1 MHYEIT
7 NAIPDII
14 HNGIWIKEYQNYHG
28 KVPGIVHII
37 ASVKI
42 KNQVY
47 AIKLTI
53 KKQNVLYK
61 IGSVKYTKFNAYDVE
76 TKNEPVIGSTSA
88 DSRSKEVTP
97 PQPIPITDS
106 TLSVRDFLKNVN
118 DKESSSRMRGIL
130 FHEFLVFLSRPFI
143 LCGVNVSSMQL
154 PCHARCSYVALTF
167 TSSFCIL
174 ISKIAVSF

>member
-118 DKESSSRMRGIL
+118 DKESSSRIRGIQSSKSYLL
-130 FHEFLVFLSRPFI
+130 FVPGIIPAHAGHTYHSLFQLTLLVIHRIQNHLAI
-143 LCGVNVSSMQL
+143 EKC
-154 PCHARCSYVALTF
+154 
-167 TSSFCIL
+167 
-174 ISKIAVSF
+174 

>member
-14 HNGIWIKEYQNYHG
+14 YNGIWIKEYQNYHG

-118 DKESSSRMRGIL
+118 DKESSSRIRGIQSSKSYLL
-130 FHEFLVFLSRPFI
+130 FVPGIIPAHAGHTYHSLFQLTLLVIHRIQNHLAI
-143 LCGVNVSSMQL
+143 EKC
-154 PCHARCSYVALTF
+154 
-167 TSSFCIL
+167 
-174 ISKIAVSF
+174 

>member
-53 KKQNVLYK
+53 KKQDVLYK

-118 DKESSSRMRGIL
+118 DKESSPRMRGIL
-130 FHEFLVFLSRPFI
+130 RQNSVPFQPPGIIPAHAGHTVPLKKPYIAIAAFKMNRNAIVFIFS
-143 LCGVNVSSMQL
+143 
-154 PCHARCSYVALTF
+154 T
-167 TSSFCIL
+167 
-174 ISKIAVSF
+174 